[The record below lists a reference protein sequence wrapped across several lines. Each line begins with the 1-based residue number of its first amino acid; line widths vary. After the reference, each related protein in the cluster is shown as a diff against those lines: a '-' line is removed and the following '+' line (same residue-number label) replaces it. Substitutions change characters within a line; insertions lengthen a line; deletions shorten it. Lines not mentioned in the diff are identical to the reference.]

1 MGDGHSHPDR
11 SRGGSYAIQPATAA
25 ASRRGKGIVTRSEHS
40 QPTPPRRAAALLAEL
55 DELACRELA
64 ELLRPYLTADP
75 DHLLDAA
82 EAAPPAKL
90 HPDTLVRMAREGRV
104 KGAEK
109 VGREWRFPTGRLEI
123 SAPPCRL
130 VSTESAPATRRAP
143 RRERTSFAAIRERA

>member
-11 SRGGSYAIQPATAA
+11 SHGRLRGPAGDGQRQ
-25 ASRRGKGIVTRSEHS
+25 SPRHGVVTRIDS
-40 QPTPPRRAAALLAEL
+40 QPSPPRLAAALLAEL

-64 ELLRPYLTADP
+64 ELLRPYLAAGS

-90 HPDTLVRMAREGRV
+90 HPETLVRMAREGRV

-123 SAPPCRL
+123 GPPPCRS
-130 VSTESAPATRRAP
+130 VSAEPAPAARRAP
-143 RRERTSFAAIRERA
+143 RRERTSFAAIRERK

>member
-1 MGDGHSHPDR
+1 M
-11 SRGGSYAIQPATAA
+11 
-25 ASRRGKGIVTRSEHS
+25 TRNEHS
-40 QPTPPRRAAALLAEL
+40 QPTPTRLAAALLAEL

-64 ELLRPYLTADP
+64 ELLRPYLTAGP

-90 HPDTLVRMAREGRV
+90 HPDTLARMAREGRV

-123 SAPPCRL
+123 SAPPCRSFRASRHRRRAARHG
-130 VSTESAPATRRAP
+130 VSAPPLRLSESDHSVAPNVHSRR
-143 RRERTSFAAIRERA
+143 R

>member
-1 MGDGHSHPDR
+1 MDV
-11 SRGGSYAIQPATAA
+11 AQPGLAL
-25 ASRRGKGIVTRSEHS
+25 TRNSE
-40 QPTPPRRAAALLAEL
+40 A
-55 DELACRELA
+55 DACRELA
-64 ELLRPYLTADP
+64 ELLRPDLTAGP

-123 SAPPCRL
+123 SPPPCRSL
-130 VSTESAPATRRAP
+130 STESAPAVRRAP
-143 RRERTSFAAIRERA
+143 RRERASFAAIRERP